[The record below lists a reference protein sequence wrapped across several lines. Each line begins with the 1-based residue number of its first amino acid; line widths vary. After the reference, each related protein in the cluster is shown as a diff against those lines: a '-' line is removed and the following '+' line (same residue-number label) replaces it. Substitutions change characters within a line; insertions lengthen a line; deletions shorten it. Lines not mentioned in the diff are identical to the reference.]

1 MPKTFRS
8 HRQRRKND
16 LRKSYGNPW
25 DSSSDKSSSKSSS
38 KTNQIN
44 KRSNVSLRHI
54 SLTKTP
60 KKSSMKTSN
69 RTKSHRTITFREPLE
84 RSRSL
89 SKSSTSS
96 SHAVWHSVSSE
107 K

>member
-8 HRQRRKND
+8 HRQRRRDD

-25 DSSSDKSSSKSSS
+25 DTSSDKSSSKSSS
-38 KTNQIN
+38 KSMSKSN
-44 KRSNVSLRHI
+44 KITSRRV

-60 KKSSMKTSN
+60 KKSSMKSSN
-69 RTKSHRTITFREPLE
+69 KTKSHRSITFREPLE

-89 SKSSTSS
+89 TKSSTST
-96 SHAVWHSVSSE
+96 SHDVWHSVSSG